1 MSMRE
6 AKKETLLPCVV
17 TALVPRVA
25 RGPQSTASENMVLP
39 PSPLDEIIIERHPGT
54 DVEEH
59 QGQYLI
65 SYTEIE
71 KVQLLLKQFLSPYP
85 VSGMQ

>member
-6 AKKETLLPCVV
+6 AEKETLLPCVV

-25 RGPQSTASENMVLP
+25 QGPQSTASENMVLP
-39 PSPLDEIIIERHPGT
+39 PSPLERHPGR
-54 DVEEH
+54 DVGEH
-59 QGQYLI
+59 QGQYII

-71 KVQLLLKQFLSPYP
+71 KVQLLLKQFLSPYL
-85 VSGMQ
+85 VSGMQC